1 MIIKCQFSLFTIKE
15 LFGGTTNYVYQKCG
29 KFR

>member
-15 LFGGTTNYVYQKCG
+15 LFGGIANYVYQKCG
-29 KFR
+29 RFR